1 MSNYNITLSVNYT
14 SEVKIDYG
22 IFNGNN
28 IIVFIK
34 VGLMGSIYGYKN
46 KYLRIAENLNKKF
59 GCTIFCVSNPIG
71 ANNSIYHGMKMIE
84 NYCIARKFY
93 DYKVYFL
100 GHSNGAMQGLY
111 ECSKFKKIEKCLFI
125 NPVLNELPKK
135 IVQSFR
141 SLFDKK
147 VFVICGSKDPCFY
160 LFKLYSELEN
170 ECENLKFVAYINA
183 DHNFTGCMEEF
194 INLPEK
200 YLFHN

>member
-59 GCTIFCVSNPIG
+59 GCTIFCVSNLIG

-147 VFVICGSKDPCFY
+147 VFVICGSKNPCFY

-170 ECENLKFVAYINA
+170 ECENLK
-183 DHNFTGCMEEF
+183 
-194 INLPEK
+194 
-200 YLFHN
+200 